1 MLLHLPSDNTKRY
14 TIESISVGNV
24 TAGIG
29 STVNIIASINPGV
42 STYSSENKVYIAYNI
57 PVPDNGLVE
66 LIKQPI
72 VMNPSDVLKVWA
84 TNEHNYGI
92 NNALEIY
99 GTYTAHESTDFVSGY
114 GSTVSV
120 ATTALTNV
128 YTSTSNPTVLQS
140 IKLTNRSDAGDFP
153 VTIQLVNGSSVTHL
167 AKNLVIPRYAS
178 VELLD
183 RPKRLE
189 TNGIVKMQ
197 TITAANTIDVV
208 VSGKKIT

>member
-1 MLLHLPSDNTKRY
+1 
-14 TIESISVGNV
+14 
-24 TAGIG
+24 
-29 STVNIIASINPGV
+29 
-42 STYSSENKVYIAYNI
+42 
-57 PVPDNGLVE
+57 
-66 LIKQPI
+66 
-72 VMNPSDVLKVWA
+72 MNPDDVLKVWA
-84 TNEHNYGI
+84 TDGNNQGI
-92 NNALEIY
+92 NDALELY
-99 GTYTAHESTDFVSGY
+99 GTYIAHEDTDFVSGY

-120 ATTALTNV
+120 ATTALTDV
-128 YTSTSNPTVLQS
+128 YTSSSNPTVLQS

-189 TNGIVKMQ
+189 TDGTVKMQ

>member
-1 MLLHLPSDNTKRY
+1 M
-14 TIESISVGNV
+14 
-24 TAGIG
+24 
-29 STVNIIASINPGV
+29 
-42 STYSSENKVYIAYNI
+42 
-57 PVPDNGLVE
+57 
-66 LIKQPI
+66 
-72 VMNPSDVLKVWA
+72 
-84 TNEHNYGI
+84 
-92 NNALEIY
+92 
-99 GTYTAHESTDFVSGY
+99 
-114 GSTVSV
+114 
-120 ATTALTNV
+120 
-128 YTSTSNPTVLQS
+128 
-140 IKLTNRSDAGDFP
+140 TNRTDSGDFP